1 MSSKGF
7 RFVDRDYYILRE
19 IDRWRVITGRQL
31 CRITGFSGQRAC
43 DRRLKKLI
51 EAEYIK
57 RNKYLYGFP
66 SIYSL
71 TNTGKTLIQAPKATP
86 HVRIEQIIH
95 DSYVTDTAI
104 FISEKHQIPFKDIT
118 TEKQLHRLDGFSNR
132 KHRPDFTFTQNEKI
146 TCVEIELTM
155 KAKAR
160 LEKNIKSNFEN
171 YDSQIWVVPDLKGN
185 IAKALIENQA
195 VYPDIFILSLSE
207 VKADGKSI

>member
-1 MSSKGF
+1 MSNKGF
-7 RFVDRDYYILRE
+7 RFVDRDYHILRE
-19 IDRWRVITGRQL
+19 IDRWRVITGKQI

-71 TNTGKTLIQAPKATP
+71 SNTGKTLIQAPKATSQ
-86 HVRIEQIIH
+86 VRIEQIIH

-104 FISEKHQIPFKDIT
+104 FISKKYQVPFKNIT
-118 TEKQLHRLDGFSNR
+118 TEKQLHRIDGFSNR

-160 LEKNIKSNFEN
+160 FEKNIKSNFEN

-185 IAKALIENQA
+185 IAKTLIENQA
-195 VYPDIFILSLSE
+195 VYPDILILSLDE
-207 VKADGKSI
+207 VKADERFY

>member
-7 RFVDRDYYILRE
+7 RFVDRDYHILRE
-19 IDRWRVITGRQL
+19 IDRWRVITGKQM
-31 CRITGFSGQRAC
+31 CRITGFSGQRSC

-86 HVRIEQIIH
+86 QVRIEQIIH

-104 FISEKHQIPFKDIT
+104 FINEKYQIPFEKIT
-118 TEKQLHRLDGFSNR
+118 TEKQLHRIDGFSNR
-132 KHRPDFTFTQNEKI
+132 KHRPDFTFTRDEKI

-160 LEKNIKSNFEN
+160 FEKNIKSNFEN
-171 YDSQIWVVPDLKGN
+171 YDSQIWVVPDLKCN
-185 IAKALIENQA
+185 IAKTLIQNQSI
-195 VYPDIFILSLSE
+195 YPDIFILSLDE
-207 VKADGKSI
+207 VKSDGHSV